1 LHSKRVNNQKQ
12 KAKEK
17 TLFFILS

>member
-17 TLFFILS
+17 TLFFILG